1 MRLVAPIV
9 DASSPLADI
18 AESDANDA
26 AMF

>member
-9 DASSPLADI
+9 DAPSPLADI